1 MYVLTATGFS
11 LRLAGVISERDPLDE
26 ICRGLI
32 SFKLE
37 WDDNYAQPSCCSFLV
52 SFRLEDDNYR
62 PRAMWDYGAMIPISR
77 GLCNVNIPSKRADT
91 H

>member
-26 ICRGLI
+26 ICRELT

-37 WDDNYAQPSCCSFLV
+37 WDDNYAQLSCCSFLV
-52 SFRLEDDNYR
+52 SFRLEDDNYTDRARDVGLRGDDPHFAR
-62 PRAMWDYGAMIPISR
+62 PVQ
-77 GLCNVNIPSKRADT
+77 C
-91 H
+91 